1 MRKKY
6 RIKISICKNLHTSH
20 KNKPEI
26 KNNKVDE
33 YELNSK
39 ELSLDNALPTQCEED
54 YPDIGTNGDSLHY
67 PNVTKEQLDNELKQY
82 MDKLSN
88 KEDILSNISETSNE
102 NANKQNWK
110 KMIIN

>member
-1 MRKKY
+1 MTNMRNNFFTEMVPYGTVLPIYTWVLIMIRHITFWHQNENRLFLMRKKY

-39 ELSLDNALPTQCEED
+39 ELSLDNALPT
-54 YPDIGTNGDSLHY
+54 
-67 PNVTKEQLDNELKQY
+67 
-82 MDKLSN
+82 
-88 KEDILSNISETSNE
+88 
-102 NANKQNWK
+102 
-110 KMIIN
+110 